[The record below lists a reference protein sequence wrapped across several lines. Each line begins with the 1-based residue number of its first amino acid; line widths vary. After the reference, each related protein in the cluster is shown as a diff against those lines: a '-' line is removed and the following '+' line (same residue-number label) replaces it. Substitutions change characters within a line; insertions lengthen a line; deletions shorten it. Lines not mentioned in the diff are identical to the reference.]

1 MIVVIII
8 VFVTVL
14 DVICFVFL
22 FCMMSLTS

>member
-1 MIVVIII
+1 MIVVVTI

-22 FCMMSLTS
+22 LCMMSLTS